1 MTGFSV
7 NRADRRGLMAC
18 AALCLVMTHPLAAQ
32 KLAAKTND
40 EAAFTVLSIKD
51 GLPNS
56 SVSGLIQDRRGFI
69 WLSTQ
74 GGLSRYD
81 GSGFKSY
88 ENEPFNENSISG
100 DLIQT
105 MYLDGADT
113 LWLGTYSGLNRF
125 DPSTETFTHYRFSD
139 ADQSSLSNDLV
150 ISISRDA
157 RGKLWVGTLNG
168 LNRLDEAT
176 GTFKRY
182 FADPADPHAIP
193 NNIIRSLHLDSKG
206 RLWIGMTGGG
216 LSSYDYEKDRFDNWS
231 GAGHAGPGI
240 PASLSMQDIG
250 EDENGDLWLAAWGT
264 GLVRFNPDQGISEVF
279 SMPDNRI
286 YVINTQSPGFI
297 RAGSWGGGLHILKV
311 RDGSIESYR
320 TSKAVGVL
328 PNDVVYSLMED
339 ASGELW
345 VGTNG
350 GGIARM
356 DRTRS
361 SFTAYV
367 ADASDPGALPNGKVI
382 ATLVDSKGV
391 LWTSIYS
398 AGIHSYDPERQIWRH
413 YRHGKDDPTSIG
425 DDTCNTLYEDR
436 GGNLWVGTNGG
447 LSLLDRETGTF
458 TTMLPEKGNP
468 DSLSDSIIYSIQ
480 EDPAGNFWIGTY
492 TAGLDYW
499 DRKAGTFK
507 NYAFNPDDKTSISDN
522 LVNTLGYDEAGRLWI
537 GTNNGLNRFED
548 GRFVRYHYDAATPT
562 GLSSNAIQRI
572 KIDSKGTL
580 WITTRGGGVNRYD
593 AATDGFSHFMKSDG
607 LPNNICY
614 NILEDRS
621 GDLWFITQTGIA
633 LYDRE
638 TGAIKRV
645 SLYKELENASY
656 NTGSCEGPDGELYF
670 GSIGI
675 LAKFDPSKYEKND
688 HEPPVYITELK
699 AANQPKLL
707 EPVAEAPG
715 GEPVRLKHFE
725 NSVEFRFAALD
736 FRDPGAN
743 QFAYKLEGF
752 DKDWTYSSSRNFA
765 TYTNL
770 PGGNY
775 VFRVRAANN
784 DEIWNMR
791 GASLPVNIAGSP
803 FVSIPAILLYLF
815 SIAMAG
821 YGLAMVR
828 SRRELAGKV
837 KELTSAQSALES
849 TSAEA
854 KRLAVEAERANLAKG
869 MFVATVS
876 HELRTPMNGIVG
888 MAELLSRTVLDERQ
902 EEYVSTIRKSG
913 DSLLSIINGVL
924 DFSKIEADRMEME
937 NIAFRLRDFTE
948 RLEATFSLQA
958 TAKGLYL
965 ETGTAPNVPEILL
978 GDPLRLGQIV
988 SNLLSNAIKFTEQG
1002 GVRLLVELA
1011 DEAPRATGSARLRF
1025 RVADTGIGIK
1035 NSSIA
1040 TLFEPYAQEDQSTTR
1055 LYGGTGLGLAI
1066 CKRIAELMGGIISVD
1081 SKPGSG
1087 SVFTF
1092 EVELPVADAAPG
1104 AVPETDGTGPGFD
1117 GSGLSA
1123 LIVDDDGINQL
1134 VARRFLEELGLRA
1147 ECAESGHEAITLLA
1161 RNRYDIAFMDCSMP
1175 GMDGFETVRR
1185 IRDRSARALDPHI
1198 PIIAITAHSQAA
1210 DRERCLAAG
1219 MQGFLVK
1226 PIGSVEISRVLAQ
1239 VFPGREAAGSAA
1251 VRRGAETG
1259 ADSSVFDAREFA
1271 LNYDGADAVATQILD
1286 LFVKQSQQLY
1296 DEAKA
1301 ALDHGDA
1308 ETFHAGVHRLKGA
1321 AGIIGC
1327 GRVVSAADAILALH
1341 GMDTQNK
1348 SARLGM
1354 ERLADDFNRE
1364 LGIALAAV
1372 AAYSAS
1378 TRDR

>member
-1 MTGFSV
+1 MAGSSMRLRYWCRLIACTGLF
-7 NRADRRGLMAC
+7 LM
-18 AALCLVMTHPLAAQ
+18 VTHPLAAQ

-56 SVSGLIQDRRGFI
+56 SVSGILQDKRGFI

-88 ENEPFNENSISG
+88 ENEPFNEKSISG

-105 MYLDGADT
+105 MYLDSTDT

-125 DPSTETFTHYRFSD
+125 NPATESFTHYRFADSD
-139 ADQSSLSNDLV
+139 HSSLSNDLV

-168 LNRLDEAT
+168 LNRLDEST

-193 NNIIRSLHLDSKG
+193 NNIIRSLFLDSKG
-206 RLWIGMTGGG
+206 RLWVGMTGGG
-216 LSSYDYEKDRFDNWS
+216 LCSYDYEKDQFDNWTVGERGS
-231 GAGHAGPGI
+231 KGI
-240 PASLSMQDIG
+240 PASLSTQGIN

-264 GLVRFNPDQGISEVF
+264 GLVRFNPDKGISEVF
-279 SMPDNRI
+279 PLPDNRI
-286 YVINTQSPGFI
+286 YVINTQAKGYI
-297 RAGSWGGGLHILKV
+297 RAGSWGGGLYILNV
-311 RDGSIESYR
+311 HDGSIDSYR

-339 ASGELW
+339 ESGELW
-345 VGTNG
+345 IGTNG

-367 ADASDPGALPNGKVI
+367 ADASNPGALPNGKVI

-398 AGIHSYDPERQIWRH
+398 AGIHSYDPELQVWRH
-413 YRHGKDDPTSIG
+413 YRHSKGDPTSIG
-425 DDTCNTLYEDR
+425 DDTCNALYEDSK
-436 GGNLWVGTNGG
+436 GNFWVGTNSG
-447 LSLLDRETGTF
+447 LSRLNRATGTF
-458 TTMLPEKGNP
+458 TTMLPEKDNP
-468 DSLSDSIIYSIQ
+468 NSLSDLIIYSIQ
-480 EDPAGNFWIGTY
+480 EDPQGNFWIGTY
-492 TAGLDYW
+492 TAGLQYW
-499 DRKAGTFK
+499 DRKANTFTR
-507 NYAFNPDDKTSISDN
+507 YSFNPEDRTSISDN

-537 GTNNGLNRFED
+537 GTNNGLNRLED
-548 GRFVRYHYDAATPT
+548 GRFVRYHYNAGTPT

-572 KIDSKGTL
+572 KIDSRGTL

-593 AATDGFSHFMKSDG
+593 ADIDSFTHFMKSDG
-607 LPNNICY
+607 LPNNISY

-621 GDLWFITQTGIA
+621 GDLWFVTQTGIA

-656 NTGSCEGPDGELYF
+656 NTGSCEGPNGELYF

-675 LAKFDPSKYEKND
+675 LAKFDPSKYEKNN

-699 AANQPKLL
+699 AANQPKLV
-707 EPVAEAPG
+707 EPVAEASG
-715 GEPVRLKHFE
+715 GEPVRLKYFE
-725 NSVEFRFAALD
+725 NSIEFRFAALD

-743 QFAYKLEGF
+743 QFAYMLEGF

-770 PGGNY
+770 PGGTY

-784 DEIWNMR
+784 DEVWNLK
-791 GASLPVNIAGSP
+791 GAALPVIIAGSP
-803 FVSIPAILLYLF
+803 FLSLPAILLYLL

-837 KELTSAQSALES
+837 KELTSAQSALET

-854 KRLAVEAERANLAKG
+854 KRLAVEAERANRAKG

-888 MAELLSRTVLDERQ
+888 MAELLSRTELDDRQ
-902 EEYVSTIRKSG
+902 VEYVSTIQKSG

-924 DFSKIEADRMEME
+924 DFSKIEANRMEME
-937 NIAFRLRDFTE
+937 NIAFKIRDFTD
-948 RLEATFSLQA
+948 RLKETFSLQA
-958 TAKGLYL
+958 AAKGLNL
-965 ETGTAPNVPEILL
+965 ETETAKDVPETLL

-988 SNLLSNAIKFTEQG
+988 SNLLSNAIKFTEKG
-1002 GVRLLVELA
+1002 SVRLLVDLA
-1011 DEAPRATGSARLRF
+1011 KNAHRTDGNVRLRF
-1025 RVADTGIGIK
+1025 RVIDTGIGIK

-1066 CKRIAELMGGIISVD
+1066 CKRIAELMGGTISVN
-1081 SKPGSG
+1081 SKPGTG
-1087 SVFTF
+1087 SIFTF
-1092 EVELPVADAAPG
+1092 EVELPIAGQAEVAG
-1104 AVPETDGTGPGFD
+1104 QETDKLVSGFD
-1117 GSGLSA
+1117 GSALAA

-1161 RNRYDIAFMDCSMP
+1161 RNRYDIVFMDCSMP

-1185 IRDRSARALDPHI
+1185 IRDRSARALDPGI
-1198 PIIAITAHSQAA
+1198 PIIAITAHSQAE
-1210 DRERCLAAG
+1210 DRERALAAG

-1226 PIGSVEISRVLAQ
+1226 PIGSVEIARVLAQ
-1239 VFPGREAAGSAA
+1239 VFPGKEAPGPAA
-1251 VRRGAETG
+1251 RLQGTVTG
-1259 ADSSVFDAREFA
+1259 ADSAVFDAEEFA
-1271 LNYDGADAVATQILD
+1271 LNYEGADAVASQILE
-1286 LFVKQSQQLY
+1286 LFVKQTQQLY
-1296 DEAKA
+1296 DEARA
-1301 ALDHGDA
+1301 ALAHGDA
-1308 ETFHAGVHRLKGA
+1308 ETFHAGVHRLTGA

-1327 GRVVSAADAILALH
+1327 GRMVAAADEILVLH
-1341 GMDTQNK
+1341 GVDMQNK

-1364 LGIALAAV
+1364 LGLALAAV
-1372 AAYSAS
+1372 AAYGES
-1378 TRDR
+1378 TRAR